1 MQTRFIIQKAGLIY
15 RRQLLRG
22 ELMVPGY
29 SFVAYRKSR
38 IDIDSGIKPE
48 NVPDQFPKT
57 NFHTFINGNIF
68 SYLFSEQP
76 FLFLYFFFISPF
88 FFVMNELQYSFFL
101 LYILKIGRV

>member
-76 FLFLYFFFISPF
+76 FLFLYFLFISP

>member
-1 MQTRFIIQKAGLIY
+1 MQTQFIIQKAGLIY

-29 SFVAYRKSR
+29 SFVAYRKFR

-48 NVPDQFPKT
+48 YVPDQFPKT

-76 FLFLYFFFISPF
+76 FYFFISF
-88 FFVMNELQYSFFL
+88 LFLLFFL
-101 LYILKIGRV
+101 

>member
-1 MQTRFIIQKAGLIY
+1 
-15 RRQLLRG
+15 
-22 ELMVPGY
+22 MVPGY
-29 SFVAYRKSR
+29 SFVAYRKFR

-68 SYLFSEQP
+68 SYLFS
-76 FLFLYFFFISPF
+76 LFYFFISFFISPL

-101 LYILKIGRV
+101 LYILKIGRVWGWGRRLITLTNRS